1 MSRPAC
7 ATSRSA
13 IACSTIAFTGQLRG
27 ATPSLQRV
35 TAPKHDRERSR
46 YHRNIRV
53 EGNTF
58 RVFDPRIVN
67 LYCVDGFVFTQ
78 DNVIEYTDDYPV
90 LPGEKRNFITRN
102 CDNIVIEKEQTD
114 K

>member
-1 MSRPAC
+1 MYKR
-7 ATSRSA
+7 
-13 IACSTIAFTGQLRG
+13 Q
-27 ATPSLQRV
+27 
-35 TAPKHDRERSR
+35 
-46 YHRNIRV
+46 V

-90 LPGEKRNFITRN
+90 LSGEKRNFITRN

>member
-1 MSRPAC
+1 MC
-7 ATSRSA
+7 
-13 IACSTIAFTGQLRG
+13 
-27 ATPSLQRV
+27 
-35 TAPKHDRERSR
+35 
-46 YHRNIRV
+46 IR
-53 EGNTF
+53 
-58 RVFDPRIVN
+58 DS

-90 LPGEKRNFITRN
+90 LSGEKRNFITRN